1 MSKLS
6 KAINFVRKIK
16 DKSNILS
23 IVLFGSVAT
32 GDDTMESDIDIAII
46 YDQKDQKKEELIDAI
61 KDDNIQVTHLN
72 LDGLK
77 AEVELQDAI
86 AGDGILLFGTPI
98 TIMIHQ
104 TTLKPKMILVYDT
117 SNCDQKTKMKLHR
130 ALYGGKSTF
139 KTPEKSYSSS
149 FKGITKELNVKKLA
163 RSVLYCDR
171 KNAFPVIR
179 VFKTLNVRWKEISIW
194 AYE

>member
-1 MSKLS
+1 MSNFS

-32 GDDTMESDIDIAII
+32 GDDTTESDIDITII
-46 YDQKDQKKEELIDAI
+46 YDQKDQKKEKYIDTI

-72 LDGLK
+72 LD
-77 AEVELQDAI
+77 EVKTEEELQDAL

-98 TIMIHQ
+98 TITIQQ
-104 TTLKPKMILVYDT
+104 TSLKPKMILVYDT
-117 SNCDQKTKMKLHR
+117 SECDQKTRMKLHR
-130 ALYGGKSTF
+130 ALYGGKSVY
-139 KTPEKSYSSS
+139 KTRGKMYESS
-149 FKGITKELNVKKLA
+149 FKGIIEELNVKKLA
-163 RSVLYCDR
+163 RSVLFCDR

-179 VFKTLNVRWKEISIW
+179 VFKTLNVRWKEISVW

>member
-1 MSKLS
+1 MSNLNI
-6 KAINFVRKIK
+6 AIAFARKIR

-32 GDDTMESDIDIAII
+32 GDDTVESDIDIAII
-46 YDQKDQKKEELIDAI
+46 YDQKDQEKEKYIDAI
-61 KDDNIQVTHLN
+61 KEDSIQVTHLS
-72 LDGLK
+72 LDELK
-77 AEVELQDAI
+77 TEVEIQDAL
-86 AGDGILLFGTPI
+86 AGDGILLYGTPI
-98 TIMIHQ
+98 TIMIQQ
-104 TTLKPKMILVYDT
+104 TSLKPKMILAYDT
-117 SNCDQKTKMKLHR
+117 SECDQKTKMKLHR

-139 KTPEKSYSSS
+139 KTQEKSYSSS
-149 FKGITKELNVKKLA
+149 FKGITTELNVKKLA

-179 VFKTLNVRWKEISIW
+179 VFKTLNVRWKEISVW